1 MPDDTKVQKIRKLLA
16 LAQSGNPHEAA
27 LAASRA
33 RELMVTYAIEE
44 AQLLPQDRE
53 PIATEGLNVDSKRIP
68 HWEALLCYILAP
80 SFFCRSF
87 YTRGSDI
94 HVVGRKSDREALI
107 ATFWYLRNEI
117 KRMSA
122 NAWAQQPSY
131 TTVHGKTWKTGFN
144 EGCVRT
150 IKERLGQDQLAL
162 VADNTHTA
170 LVLVKRQQ
178 ETDEWVEENMKLRTS
193 MARRTVNPSGYGAGR
208 QAGHALDLSKRAGAS
223 TALVA

>member
-53 PIATEGLNVDSKRIP
+53 PIATEGLNLDTLRVP

-94 HVVGRKSDREALI
+94 YVVGRKSDREALI

-150 IKERLGQDQLAL
+150 IKERLGQDQAAL
-162 VADNTHTA
+162 VADNSGTA
-170 LVLVKRQQ
+170 LVLIQRQK

-223 TALVA
+223 KALAA